1 MSVGAQRLSQLSD
14 ALDAL
19 RRAVIAGDFE
29 RISAALGV
37 IGPTVADM
45 ETSHLSRG
53 PVESHL
59 AAVLATI
66 REQADHLTPLILAA
80 RAGVDDAR
88 SRLSAMQSLDHA
100 ATYDSDGQR
109 HRLSA
114 RPRGLLRKA

>member
-1 MSVGAQRLSQLSD
+1 MSVGAHGLSRLSE

-19 RRAVIAGDFE
+19 RSAVIAGDFE
-29 RISAALGV
+29 GISAALAV

-45 ETSHLSRG
+45 ETSQPSRTA
-53 PVESHL
+53 VDSRL
-59 AAVLATI
+59 AAILATI

-80 RAGVDDAR
+80 RDGVDDAR
-88 SRLSAMQSLDHA
+88 SRLCAMQSLDHA

-109 HRLSA
+109 RRLTA